1 MSKITKALERSA
13 IERASKQTG
22 DAVLAKEQTGEVD
35 IAQQAQELEK
45 VKDKKKV
52 IISRIDPHIISYY
65 QPRSPISE
73 QYRILRTNTQ
83 SLSPKAPP
91 RTILFTS
98 STQREGKTVTAVNL
112 AVSMSHNPAK
122 RILLVDADLRR
133 GSVANYIGVQVKT
146 GLSQYLANGTGLE
159 EIILKTEIENLDV
172 LPAGKTPRN
181 PSELLDSEKSRELL
195 KTLKSRYDYVI
206 VDSPPAMPLA
216 DAAVLSSQVDGVV
229 LVIQSGRT
237 QRNVVRE
244 TQALLSQIQA
254 RMLGFVLTH
263 AEYYIPR
270 YGYYKY

>member
-13 IERASKQTG
+13 VERASRKTG
-22 DAVLAKEQTGEVD
+22 DPVVPKERTGEVD
-35 IAQQAQELEK
+35 IAQQSQEL
-45 VKDKKKV
+45 DKTKEERKV
-52 IISRIDPHIISYY
+52 IISRIDPHVVSYY

-73 QYRILRTNTQ
+73 QYRILRTNIQ
-83 SLSPKAPP
+83 SISPKAPP

-98 STQREGKTVTAVNL
+98 STQREGKTMTAVNL

-133 GSVANYIGVQVKT
+133 GSVARYIGVQIKS
-146 GLSQYLANGTGLE
+146 GLSQYLSNGTGLE
-159 EIILKTEIENLDV
+159 EIVLKTEIENLDV
-172 LPAGKTPRN
+172 IPAGRTPRN
-181 PSELLDSEKSRELL
+181 PSELLDSEKCRELMR
-195 KTLKSRYDYVI
+195 TLKSRYDYVI

-254 RMLGFVLTH
+254 RILGFVLTH